1 MSLPDYTIFPQ
12 SPSTFSKGLTKARR
26 ARYNMGMS
34 NFTSNKTVIKII
46 VASLAVLLI
55 LLIVALIVNL
65 VKLSAA
71 NKRKADLAKQSAYL
85 DTLINENGAM
95 IDYCQTPEFIE
106 DYARDYLDMIYR
118 NEIPVEVK

>member
-1 MSLPDYTIFPQ
+1 
-12 SPSTFSKGLTKARR
+12 
-26 ARYNMGMS
+26 MGMS

-55 LLIVALIVNL
+55 LLIVALIVN
-65 VKLSAA
+65 LSAA

-106 DYARDYLDMIYR
+106 DYAREYLDMIYR
-118 NEIPVEVK
+118 DEIIIGVK

>member
-12 SPSTFSKGLTKARR
+12 SPSTFAKGLTKARR
-26 ARYNMGMS
+26 TRYNMGMS

-71 NKRKADLAKQSAYL
+71 NKRKADLAKPRIS
-85 DTLINENGAM
+85 I
-95 IDYCQTPEFIE
+95 
-106 DYARDYLDMIYR
+106 R
-118 NEIPVEVK
+118 

>member
-55 LLIVALIVNL
+55 LLIV
-65 VKLSAA
+65 
-71 NKRKADLAKQSAYL
+71 DLAKQSAYL

-106 DYARDYLDMIYR
+106 DYAREYLDMIYR
-118 NEIPVEVK
+118 DEIIIGVK